1 MTDKASFF
9 LDNRIKI
16 VHYFGSADALVRGQ
30 FGTNC
35 MAILR
40 TLGDDAAR
48 VVIGFAGLYTFQYVF
63 LIAFECYFDA
73 DCIVFTLFRYYFD
86 AVALSFF
93 RYIELTLIYKFSFI
107 SPVS

>member
-16 VHYFGSADALVRGQ
+16 VHYLGSADALVRGQ

-35 MAILR
+35 MAMLR

-48 VVIGFAGLYTFQYVF
+48 VVIGFA
-63 LIAFECYFDA
+63 
-73 DCIVFTLFRYYFD
+73 
-86 AVALSFF
+86 
-93 RYIELTLIYKFSFI
+93 
-107 SPVS
+107 